1 MPREYDAFIISLMV
15 LAVVLYN
22 NIKNGGGSKFRQQL
36 FRALIACNML
46 LLMLHAALVYLSD
59 KDGVLTAMMAVQ
71 ALFLFFGMLYWLFWA
86 LFCTL
91 RQGRKLKPR
100 GYVMLVLPIFVFSVF
115 LTLSFNECFIFGI
128 ADDNSVVYGPYY
140 YMAAIGA
147 SFYVLYALFM
157 VWRSKKSMD
166 RREYY
171 TKLLVPLLPISIF
184 LAEHIF
190 AFDSYM
196 VWPSAAVGLLIMQLY
211 GLSEK
216 MSIDHLTGLYN
227 RKYLDDYVEDLLQT
241 GRAGDKRFA
250 ALMLDIDG
258 FKKINDTFGH
268 VEGDKA
274 IKAAAG
280 LLKKSV
286 RKGDFVSRYGGDE
299 FLIVLDECSTSTPA
313 HVIKRLQANV
323 KRYNDEQSL
332 PYRLDFSIGYKVF
345 SAARGLTAKAI
356 FAKIDELMY
365 KDKKSKVCD
374 NNRGVG
380 I

>member
-1 MPREYDAFIISLMV
+1 MPREYDAVFISLMV

-46 LLMLHAALVYLSD
+46 LL
-59 KDGVLTAMMAVQ
+59 VLN
-71 ALFLFFGMLYWLFWA
+71 ALFAWFGGQEDLQDALMAAQSLYLFSGMLYWLLWA

-100 GYVMLVLPIFVFSVF
+100 GYVMLGLPLFVFSVF
-115 LTLSFNECFIFGI
+115 LMLSFREYLVFGL
-128 ADDNSVVYGPYY
+128 AKDNAVSRGPYY

-147 SFYVLYALFM
+147 CFYVLYALFV

-171 TKLLVPLLPISIF
+171 TKLLVPLLP
-184 LAEHIF
+184 LAILLSEHIF
-190 AFDSYM
+190 EIDSHM

-241 GRAGDKRFA
+241 SRAGDKRFA

-323 KRYNDEQSL
+323 TRYNNEQSL
-332 PYRLDFSIGYKVF
+332 PYRLEFSIGYKVF
-345 SAARGLTAKAI
+345 SAARGLTAKDI

-365 KDKKSKVCD
+365 KDKKSKI
-374 NNRGVG
+374 NENSRGIG